1 MLYFHILFFYTIEN
15 CFPKFILRG
24 TNGMKKSSLVV
35 WSFFCAVAVL
45 LFTTRS
51 SILFVCNNW
60 DDANSY
66 FTMGKGMMNG
76 LVIYRDLYDQKGP
89 FLYLMYG
96 IAYLISKKT
105 FFGVFIFE
113 ILAATVFLFYAGKI
127 IEKKSNRY
135 IAFAL
140 IPILGAA
147 VYSSWSFYFGGAAE
161 EFCLPLLAI
170 SLYFLDE
177 LLHDEITDERFEWIF
192 AITGVCA
199 GVVAQVKY
207 TMLGFFFALFLIAV
221 VWTVKKKGVG
231 FTAKKVGVFILFAI
245 IPSIPWFIY
254 FFATGSFD
262 DWFRCY
268 VYNNL
273 FHYSQVSSGDYSFF
287 KKIYEMTKTLYWL
300 IRDSF
305 SYFVW
310 IIAGMLFQLVM
321 EKGIL
326 RKVTTAFMFA
336 CTYFV
341 IFIGGNKL
349 AYYSIPLMV
358 FAIPG
363 VAYFGKIVKELSLKV
378 KKEIPKAVSYA
389 VCAAVLAASVVF
401 AAGNTMN
408 AEYRS
413 FKKEDVWLTEAAKML
428 KESDTLLELNA
439 IDAGLYTATGIKPC
453 CEYFQT
459 NGINLETMFEE
470 QKRYLKEKRTEY
482 VLAVGYEPE
491 GIYNNYSLIKTFE
504 YNEPEHEE
512 TYYLYK
518 KNE

>member
-1 MLYFHILFFYTIEN
+1 
-15 CFPKFILRG
+15 
-24 TNGMKKSSLVV
+24 MKKSSLVV
-35 WSFFCAVAVL
+35 WSFLCAVAVL

-51 SILFVCNNW
+51 SILFICNNW

-89 FLYLMYG
+89 FLYLLYG

-105 FFGVFIFE
+105 FLGVFIFE
-113 ILAATVFLFYAGKI
+113 ILAATVFLFYAGKFI
-127 IEKKSNRY
+127 HRKTNGY

-140 IPILGAA
+140 VPILSAA

-170 SLYFLDE
+170 SLFHLDE
-177 LLHDEITDERFEWIF
+177 LLHDEMTEERLEYIF
-192 AITGVCA
+192 AITGLCA
-199 GVVAQVKY
+199 GIIGQIKY
-207 TMLGFFFALFLIAV
+207 TMLGFFLSWFLIAL
-221 VWTVKKKGVG
+221 VWIGKKKGAG
-231 FTAKKVGVFILFAI
+231 FAAKVAVDFIIFAI
-245 IPSIPWFIY
+245 IPSILWFIY
-254 FFATGSFD
+254 FLATGSMD

-268 VYNNL
+268 IYNNL

-287 KKIYEMTKTLYWL
+287 NKLYEMTKTLYWL

-310 IIAGMLFQLVM
+310 IIVGMAFQIVT
-321 EKGIL
+321 EKGVL
-326 RKVTTAFMFA
+326 RKIAGIFMFG

-363 VAYFGKIVKELSLKV
+363 VAYFGKSVKELSLKY
-378 KKEIPKAVSYA
+378 KKEIPKAFA
-389 VCAAVLAASVVF
+389 LAACAAVLFESVLF
-401 AAGNTMN
+401 AADNTVN
-408 AEYRS
+408 AEYRK
-413 FKKEDVWLTEAAKML
+413 FKKEDMWLVEAAKIL
-428 KESDTLLELNA
+428 DENDTLLEINA
-439 IDAGLYTATGIKPC
+439 IDAGLYTATGIKPS

-459 NGINLETMFEE
+459 NGINLDKMFEE
-470 QKRYLKEKRTEY
+470 QKRYLKEKKTDY
-482 VLAVGYEPE
+482 VLAVNYEPE
-491 GIYNNYSLIKTFE
+491 KIYDNYSLFKVFE
-504 YNEPEHEE
+504 YNESEHEE

-518 KNE
+518 KNQ